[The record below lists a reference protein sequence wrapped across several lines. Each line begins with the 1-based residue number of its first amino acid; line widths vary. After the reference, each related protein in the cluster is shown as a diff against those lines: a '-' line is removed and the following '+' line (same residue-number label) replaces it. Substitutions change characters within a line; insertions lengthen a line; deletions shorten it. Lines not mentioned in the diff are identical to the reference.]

1 MDVTRPPDGV
11 ANDAAAPDPAPVD
24 EGAGPAPAAG
34 LDLTP
39 RTGPGGAAPRR
50 RSSRWVVLGVLALV
64 LVAGVFVV
72 RSLGSATVFFL
83 NADEA
88 VAQKQDLA
96 DKRFRLQGTVV
107 PGSVTRTADGVS
119 FAVTYKGV
127 QVPVDHVG
135 DPPQLFQP
143 DIPVVLEGHWNDSQT
158 AFASD
163 RIMVKH
169 TEEYDAKNPE
179 RLTDAESQ
187 GGVKP

>member
-1 MDVTRPPDGV
+1 MDVTRPTDE
-11 ANDAAAPDPAPVD
+11 AAADAPDPAAD
-24 EGAGPAPAAG
+24 ADATTAAGG

-39 RTGPGGAAPRR
+39 RTGPGTASPRR
-50 RSSRWVVLGVLALV
+50 RSSRWVVLGVLAVV

-107 PGSVTRTADGVS
+107 PDSVTRTAEGVS
-119 FAVTYKGV
+119 FKVTYKGV

-135 DPPQLFQP
+135 DPPQLFQS
-143 DIPVVLEGHWNDSQT
+143 DIPVVLEGRWNDSQT

-179 RLTDAESQ
+179 RLTDAETQ

>member
-1 MDVTRPPDGV
+1 MDVTRPPDG
-11 ANDAAAPDPAPVD
+11 AADDAAAPDPAPVD
-24 EGAGPAPAAG
+24 DGAGAASAAG

-39 RTGPGGAAPRR
+39 RTGPDGATPRR

-64 LVAGVFVV
+64 LVAAVFVV

>member
-1 MDVTRPPDGV
+1 MDVTGTGASSAPG
-11 ANDAAAPDPAPVD
+11 DAD
-24 EGAGPAPAAG
+24 

-39 RTGPGGAAPRR
+39 RTGADPRPRR
-50 RSSRWVVLGVLALV
+50 RGGGWVALGVLALV
-64 LVAGVFVV
+64 VVTGFFVV

-88 VAQKQDLA
+88 VAQKAELG

-107 PGSVTRTADGVS
+107 PGSVARTADGVA
-119 FAVTYKGV
+119 FEVVYKGV
-127 QVPVDHVG
+127 EVPVSHVG

-143 DIPVVLEGHWNDSQT
+143 DIPVVLEGRWNDAQT

-169 TEEYDAKNPE
+169 TEEYDAENPDRITE
-179 RLTDAESQ
+179 AENQ
-187 GGVKP
+187 GGYTPPAPAAPGAGTP

>member
-1 MDVTRPPDGV
+1 MDVTRPPDGA

-64 LVAGVFVV
+64 LVAAVFVV

>member
-1 MDVTRPPDGV
+1 MDVTRP
-11 ANDAAAPDPAPVD
+11 DAAAEVTPDAPDGSDAGVAA
-24 EGAGPAPAAG
+24 GAATEG

-39 RTGPGGAAPRR
+39 RTGPAAPTSRR
-50 RSSRWVVLGVLALV
+50 RGRWAAVAVLVAVV
-64 LVAGVFVV
+64 VAGVFVV

-88 VAQKQDLA
+88 VAQKPELV

-107 PGSVTRTADGVS
+107 ADTVTRTADGVS
-119 FAVTYKGV
+119 FKVAYKGV
-127 QVPVDHVG
+127 EVPVNHVG

-143 DIPVVLEGHWNDSQT
+143 GIPVVLEGRWDDSQT

-169 TEEYDAKNPE
+169 TEEYDAKNPD
-179 RLTDAESQ
+179 RIADAETQ

>member
-1 MDVTRPPDGV
+1 MDVTGTGSSR
-11 ANDAAAPDPAPVD
+11 ADATPSGEAD
-24 EGAGPAPAAG
+24 

-39 RTGPGGAAPRR
+39 RTSGDPRPRR
-50 RSSRWVVLGVLALV
+50 RGGGWVAVGVLALV
-64 LVAGVFVV
+64 VVAGFFVV

-88 VAQKQDLA
+88 VAQKADLA

-107 PGSVTRTADGVS
+107 PGSVSRTADGVA
-119 FAVTYKGV
+119 FEVVYKGV
-127 QVPVDHVG
+127 EVPVTHVG

-143 DIPVVLEGHWNDSQT
+143 DIPVVLEGRWNDAQT

-169 TEEYDAKNPE
+169 TEEYDAENPDRITE
-179 RLTDAESQ
+179 AENQ
-187 GGVKP
+187 GGYTPPAPAAPGAGTP

>member
-1 MDVTRPPDGV
+1 MDVTRPTDEAAGDAVDPV
-11 ANDAAAPDPAPVD
+11 ADADATAAA
-24 EGAGPAPAAG
+24 GG

-39 RTGPGGAAPRR
+39 RTGPGTASPRR
-50 RSSRWVVLGVLALV
+50 RSSRWVVLGVLAVV

-107 PGSVTRTADGVS
+107 PDSVTRTAEGVS
-119 FAVTYKGV
+119 FKVTYKGV

-135 DPPQLFQP
+135 DPPQLFQS
-143 DIPVVLEGHWNDSQT
+143 DIPVVLEGRWNDSQT

-179 RLTDAESQ
+179 RLTDAETQ

>member
-1 MDVTRPPDGV
+1 MDVTRP
-11 ANDAAAPDPAPVD
+11 DAAGAAAD
-24 EGAGPAPAAG
+24 EPQADRGGADA

-39 RTGPGGAAPRR
+39 RTGPSSPPRR
-50 RSSRWVVLGVLALV
+50 RGRWVAVAVLAAV
-64 LVAGVFVV
+64 IVGGVFVV

-88 VAQKQDLA
+88 VAQKPELV

-107 PGSVTRTADGVS
+107 PGSVARTADGVS
-119 FAVTYKGV
+119 FKVTYKGV
-127 QVPVDHVG
+127 EVPVDHVG

-143 DIPVVLEGHWNDSQT
+143 DIPVVLEGRWNDSQT

-179 RLTDAESQ
+179 RITEAETQ